1 MTRAADADPEHDL
14 EADPEAVAR
23 QILLRSLSAQPRTR
37 AELAAR
43 LAQRRVP
50 ASVAERVLDRFEE
63 VGLVDDAAFAHAWV
77 ESRHRG
83 RGLSRQALAR
93 ELRQRGVA
101 DETIGA
107 ALDSLDPE
115 FELRSAHILVRRKLD
130 SMAGL
135 EPRVRLRR
143 LAGLLAR
150 KGYPPGL
157 AMAVVR
163 AEMEARGDR
172 TAGLSDALE

>member
-1 MTRAADADPEHDL
+1 MRAARADPEHDL

-37 AELAAR
+37 SELAAK

-63 VGLVDDAAFAHAWV
+63 VGLVDDAAFANAWV

-83 RGLSRQALAR
+83 KGLSRQALAR

-115 FELRSAHILVRRKLD
+115 FELRSAHALVRRKLN
-130 SMAGL
+130 STAGL

-163 AEMEARGDR
+163 AEMDAQGDR
-172 TAGLSDALE
+172 RDGLPDSVD